1 MLSNQSIQSKM
12 IFLIFLSILAMGTI
26 ALIARS
32 SLFHVQTLDQMQV
45 DTIQLH
51 KQMLELRQN
60 EKDFISQKNLQHV
73 ESFDSNYQTMTMQL
87 QDLQKKL
94 QTESLNDK
102 PTMTLKNSLE
112 KYQQAFAE
120 LIAIQK
126 TIGLDEKT
134 GLHGSLRDSI
144 HQAEEIFKT
153 FNDDR
158 LLKDMLMLRRNEKDF
173 FQRLN
178 LKYRDK
184 FNKNYQ
190 ILVQDTQSS
199 ENLSEENK
207 QQSLK
212 LAEVYKKEFM
222 KVIDGYSRRGLSVD
236 QGLMGTLQESAKL
249 SETQLEKMVA
259 TLQET
264 LENQTQTIIIRL
276 IVTTLVFALV
286 VALVII
292 LISRSILSPIKSLS
306 RISRDLSEGEGDLS
320 RRLQVKSKD
329 ELGQAA
335 DNINRFIEK
344 VETIIIE
351 AKENLD
357 SNKATSQNLKAT
369 ASGLKSNIQ
378 LQFDSIDSLNQ
389 LANDVGKN
397 LNLTEEHAIT
407 TTEDLHT
414 ALDVMDRFQEAMLQ
428 LVQLIDEDNTRQNDI
443 NHNMLELNEQAE
455 QIKTILTVIQ
465 DIADQ
470 TTLLALNA
478 AIEASRAG
486 EHGKGFA
493 VVAEEVKGLANRT
506 QKSLGEIQATTNII
520 VQGIVNNSEEI
531 ASVTQDME
539 NVAQKALGLKEY
551 ARDSKESLTSTI
563 AASSEVVNSGVYIA
577 TRTKQLIKEMTG
589 IVELSENNKNA
600 GIGIEEAAAAL
611 DEKTSELQQHL
622 GRFKVGRSTGH
633 KAV

>member
-428 LVQLIDEDNTRQNDI
+428 LVQLIEEDNTRQNDI